1 MVIEP
6 FCHSERSEESAFW
19 RRQRKADSSR
29 HNPALGMTKN
39 SNPALGMTKN
49 SNPGAWNDKELQPRR
64 SV

>member
-39 SNPALGMTKN
+39 ANPALGMTKN
-49 SNPGAWNDKELQPRR
+49 AITRR
-64 SV
+64 SE